1 MSFDCGQFRRLIE
14 EVLRS
19 YPELNSPAAVNLLLG
34 TAAQESAFGT
44 YFWQR
49 GGPALGVFQM
59 EPRTYQ
65 WLTDRY
71 AATYPAIAGQPPED
85 MTWNLKLAILMARLR
100 YRSVPER
107 LPPAGDIAALARYW
121 KQNYNTALGAGTI
134 EQFQANYKKYVKEV

>member
-100 YRSVPER
+100 YRPEPTP
-107 LPPAGDIAALARYW
+107 LPAADDLPGLAAYW
-121 KQNYNTALGAGTI
+121 DDFYNRNKI
-134 EQFQANYKKYVKEV
+134 DERNKFMEKYRKYVKEV